1 MTPRRAVTLAFA
13 PIAIAIASISWA
25 SSPGAY
31 VLRGT
36 IVTPDKVVHDGS
48 VLVVGDSIK
57 EVGASVNVPPGGT
70 VVRVDGIILPGMID
84 LHDHLV
90 WNVFPRWKP
99 GALFRDRYEWQDTE
113 AYAAALKNPE
123 GALVR
128 SGLGCEMD
136 RYAEIKA
143 IVGGATS
150 VVGSLSPSAEDPHSN
165 ECIKGLARNLDF
177 YSDLYSTGVANNEPL
192 WYEIFPLE
200 MSVSLGADIRT
211 GIESGK
217 ITCLLVH
224 LAEGVDASANR
235 EFAML
240 EAEGFVRPKTVIIQ
254 GVGLGASEFKTMQKN
269 SVGLVWSPRSN
280 FELYG
285 ATANVAAAKA
295 AAVSIAIAPDW
306 SPTGSS
312 GMLNEVR
319 YASDWNRWQTPQ
331 VFNDSNLVRMAT
343 VVPAELA
350 HVDSKIGSI
359 APQHYADLIVLRSR
373 PGSPFS
379 AAVQSGPADLKL
391 VIVGGQPIYGD
402 PSIMSK
408 LLPGTQLE
416 MHPVCGEQR
425 AFNLATQGSGES
437 LAATEQKLMAQLQ
450 GEKSALAP
458 LQECP

>member
-1 MTPRRAVTLAFA
+1 MTPRRTVIVAFT
-13 PIAIAIASISWA
+13 PIMIAIASLGWA
-25 SSPGAY
+25 SSPAAY

-36 IVTPDKVVHDGS
+36 IVTPDTVIQDGS

-57 EVGASVNVPPGGT
+57 EVGARVNAPAGAV

-99 GALFRDRYEWQDTE
+99 GVLFRDRYDWQATD

-123 GALVR
+123 SALTKA
-128 SGLGCEMD
+128 GMGCEMD

-150 VVGSLSPSAEDPHSN
+150 VVGSLGPSYEDPHSN
-165 ECIKGLARNLDF
+165 ECIKGLARNLDCD
-177 YSDLYSTGVANNEPL
+177 SDLYSNVPNNEPL

-200 MSVSLGADIRT
+200 MTVSLGADIR
-211 GIESGK
+211 GGMESGK

-235 EFAML
+235 EFSML
-240 EAEGFVRPKTVIIQ
+240 EGEGLVRAKTVIIQ
-254 GVGLGASEFKTMQKN
+254 GVGLGKTEFQTMQKN
-269 SVGLVWSPRSN
+269 AVGLVWSPRSN

-295 AAVSIAIAPDW
+295 AGVSIAVAPDW

-319 YASDWNRWQTPQ
+319 YAAEWNGWQTPR
-331 VFNDSNLVRMAT
+331 VFHDSELVRMAT
-343 VVPAELA
+343 IVPAELA

-359 APQHYADLIVLRSR
+359 APDHYADLIVLRSR

-379 AAVQSGPADLKL
+379 AVVQSGPADLKL
-391 VIVGGQPIYGD
+391 VVVGGQPIYGE
-402 PSIMSK
+402 PAIMSR
-408 LLPGTQLE
+408 LLPDSKLE
-416 MHPVCGEQR
+416 MQPVCGEQR
-425 AFNLATQGSGES
+425 AFNLATQGSGEL
-437 LAATEQKLMAQLQ
+437 LAATEQKLIPQLQ
-450 GEKSALAP
+450 GQKSSLAP